1 MTTGGPAVKA
11 LAILT
16 CVLAAGPAFAQAPPP
31 LSPVEQQQLIAR
43 RNQIKVM
50 EGVLAGAAQNGV
62 AQFGRKYQAL
72 GPNFLIG
79 TARAHGFILPD
90 HGLFFDVEIPGL
102 KPSVS
107 WIVQTMA
114 PDPAVLNA
122 LAALRQFVSSIPDQA
137 VRANA
142 QAALAR
148 VERQVGPVSP
158 GQIAGRSGPGTV
170 KAMTVETDA
179 LAAAS
184 PVNPNDDYTT
194 AVRDALIDAMIE
206 YGRPMGIGPDEW
218 LTVGARDAVGPL
230 TPGELYDATVMVLRI
245 RGADLAAYREN
256 RITKEEARKRV
267 DVREF

>member
-1 MTTGGPAVKA
+1 VKA

-31 LSPVEQQQLIAR
+31 LSPVEQQQLIDR

-114 PDPAVLNA
+114 PDPAVLSA

-142 QAALAR
+142 QTALAR

-158 GQIAGRSGPGTV
+158 GAAGQMARRSDTV
-170 KAMTVETDA
+170 QAMTVETDA
-179 LAAAS
+179 LATAS
-184 PVNPNDDYTT
+184 PVSPNDDYTT